1 MFIIGIRDS
10 LRREDRVH
18 VRRHGPPDWSLSDEA
33 LRAGGSAE
41 GQSLTEP
48 ITPSFHKIALFCA
61 WLVLSV
67 PLAWPQTGPLTTG
80 QNPDSAGSQARPQT
94 GPLTTGQNP
103 GPTASQADLP
113 TALGEL
119 SKYQGVTVQAIEF
132 RGIKGTNPEMLRQ
145 LLAQKTGEPLDRDKI
160 RASLRVLYATGRF
173 ATLQVEAESRQQ
185 NGLSLVFVA
194 TENYFNGDVNVDGT
208 PPKTN
213 PKPHQL
219 VESSKL
225 DLGDTFSQQNVDRSV
240 ERMLKVMADNG
251 YYKATITYNFIPHD
265 DTRQMD
271 IDFHVVP
278 GELAR
283 VGEVTIEGDTGIP
296 PDKVRS
302 LTKLK
307 SGDKVK
313 QEHVTR
319 ALERLREKYQKND
332 HLEAQVSLIDRH
344 YHPDTNRL
352 DYVFKAEEGPT
363 VAITAEGAKISKRQL
378 RKLVPVYQENAVDD
392 DLLNEGRRNVRDY
405 LQTQGYFDATVDVE
419 RQSSPEKDHL
429 NIVYKIDAGVRH
441 KLAAVRLEGNKYF
454 DGDTIRERMA
464 LQPSSVLLPNGR
476 FSQRLLA
483 DDLTVIK
490 NLYLANGF
498 LDVKVTCR
506 PAGRLPGPGGPDGG
520 NDQD

>member
-1 MFIIGIRDS
+1 MFIIGIRHS

-18 VRRHGPPDWSLSDEA
+18 LRRHTGLVPSDEA
-33 LRAGGSAE
+33 LRAGGRAE
-41 GQSLTEP
+41 GQSLTEA
-48 ITPSFHKIALFCA
+48 ITPSFHKIALVCA

-67 PLAWPQTGPLTTG
+67 PL
-80 QNPDSAGSQARPQT
+80 ARPQT

-119 SKYQGVTVQAIEF
+119 GKYQGVTVQAIEF
-132 RGIKGTNPEMLRQ
+132 RGIKGTKPEMLRQ

-160 RASLRVLYATGRF
+160 RASLRVLYATDRF
-173 ATLQVEAESRQQ
+173 ATLQVEAESSPK

-208 PPKTN
+208 PSKTN

-251 YYKATITYNFIPHD
+251 YYKATITYDFIPHD

-307 SGDKVK
+307 SGDRVK

-319 ALERLREKYQKND
+319 ALERLSTD
-332 HLEAQVSLIDRH
+332 
-344 YHPDTNRL
+344 
-352 DYVFKAEEGPT
+352 GPT
-363 VAITAEGAKISKRQL
+363 
-378 RKLVPVYQENAVDD
+378 
-392 DLLNEGRRNVRDY
+392 
-405 LQTQGYFDATVDVE
+405 
-419 RQSSPEKDHL
+419 
-429 NIVYKIDAGVRH
+429 
-441 KLAAVRLEGNKYF
+441 
-454 DGDTIRERMA
+454 IR
-464 LQPSSVLLPNGR
+464 G
-476 FSQRLLA
+476 
-483 DDLTVIK
+483 
-490 NLYLANGF
+490 
-498 LDVKVTCR
+498 
-506 PAGRLPGPGGPDGG
+506 
-520 NDQD
+520 

>member
-1 MFIIGIRDS
+1 
-10 LRREDRVH
+10 
-18 VRRHGPPDWSLSDEA
+18 
-33 LRAGGSAE
+33 
-41 GQSLTEP
+41 
-48 ITPSFHKIALFCA
+48 
-61 WLVLSV
+61 
-67 PLAWPQTGPLTTG
+67 
-80 QNPDSAGSQARPQT
+80 
-94 GPLTTGQNP
+94 
-103 GPTASQADLP
+103 
-113 TALGEL
+113 
-119 SKYQGVTVQAIEF
+119 
-132 RGIKGTNPEMLRQ
+132 MLRQ
-145 LLAQKTGEPLDRDKI
+145 LLVQKTGEPLDRDKI

-173 ATLQVEAESRQQ
+173 ATLQVEAETSQQ

-194 TENYFNGDVNVDGT
+194 TENYFNGDINVDGT
-208 PPKTN
+208 PAKTN

-225 DLGDTFSQQNVDRSV
+225 DLGDTFSQENVDRAV

-251 YYKATITYNFIPHD
+251 YYKATITYDLMPHD

-307 SGDKVK
+307 AGDKVK

-319 ALERLREKYQKND
+319 ALERLRKNYQKNN
-332 HLEAQVSLIDRH
+332 HLEAQVSLIDRR

-363 VAITAEGAKISKRQL
+363 VAITTEGAKISNRELK
-378 RKLVPVYQENAVDD
+378 KLVPVYQENSVDD
-392 DLLNEGRRNVRDY
+392 DLLNEGRRNLRDY

-419 RQSSPEKDHL
+419 RQPSPEKNHL
-429 NIVYKIDAGVRH
+429 NIVYKIDPGRAAQAGRGAGW
-441 KLAAVRLEGNKYF
+441 KA
-454 DGDTIRERMA
+454 TSISMTT
-464 LQPSSVLLPNGR
+464 PSASASRYSRRACLLPNGR

-483 DDLTVIK
+483 DDLTIIK
-490 NLYLANGF
+490 NLYQANGF
-498 LDVKVTCR
+498 LECQSHRR
-506 PAGRLPGPGGPDGG
+506 PRRTNYQGQEDQMAVVIKIEEGPQTLVNSLQLAGNHSFPRGPLDPINERSGGPALQRSQRRQRSRRCDLLLL
-520 NDQD
+520 QPRISQCAV